1 LFFALSKRNELV
13 KINPNAKITD
23 ISKIV
28 SIYWKSLSLNQKKE
42 FILLAEK
49 DKARY
54 LRECSEL

>member
-1 LFFALSKRNELV
+1 M
-13 KINPNAKITD
+13 TD

-54 LRECSEL
+54 LRECNEL